1 MTKRVKRVITTTIIT
16 VIIILTISLLNT
28 LESRYTRDVTVKS
41 VEETTITVEDN
52 KGYVWEFNGDDYK
65 VGQHI
70 IVVMNDNHTSNIYD
84 DEIIEVK
91 E

>member
-28 LESRYTRDVTVKS
+28 IESRYTRDVTVKS
-41 VEETTITVEDN
+41 VEGTVITIED
-52 KGYVWEFNGDDYK
+52 KQGYIWEFNGDDYK

-70 IVVMNDNHTSNIYD
+70 TVVMNDNHTSNIFD
-84 DEIIEVK
+84 DEIVKVK

>member
-1 MTKRVKRVITTTIIT
+1 MTKRIATSTMIVI
-16 VIIILTISLLNT
+16 IIILTISLFNT
-28 LESRYTRDVTVKS
+28 IENRYTREVTVKR
-41 VEETTITVEDN
+41 VEGTVITVED
-52 KGYVWEFNGDDYK
+52 KQGYIWEFNGDDYK

-70 IVVMNDNHTSNIYD
+70 TVVMNDNHTSNIYD

>member
-1 MTKRVKRVITTTIIT
+1 MKK
-16 VIIILTISLLNT
+16 IIIIFSVLILLGLLNT
-28 LESRYTRDVTVKS
+28 IESRYTREVTVKR
-41 VEETTITVEDN
+41 VEETAITVED
-52 KGYVWEFNGDDYK
+52 KQGYIWEFKGDDYK

-70 IVVMNDNHTSNIYD
+70 TVVMNDNHTSNIYD

>member
-1 MTKRVKRVITTTIIT
+1 MIVT
-16 VIIILTISLLNT
+16 IIILVISLFNS

-41 VEETTITVEDN
+41 VEGTTITVEDN
-52 KGYVWEFNGDDYK
+52 RGYVWEFKGDDYK

-70 IVVMNDNHTSNIYD
+70 TIVMNDNHTSNIYD
-84 DEIIEVK
+84 DEIIEIK